1 MIKKI
6 ETGLFVFI
14 IILVIGVSV
23 LAGININKNSQENKA
38 DRDSLAVETN
48 IAKETAK
55 KEGFTSSEQKS
66 TDIISES
73 DAGQEVQ
80 TESKKDYS
88 IMCMEAYKQALA
100 NLHDFMIL
108 PDNRT
113 ITSDTNIEQNRYAIV
128 DIDNDGKEELIFSY
142 TDTSIATMAMYIYG
156 YDENAESIY
165 MEMKFYVTAEIYDSG
180 YVKELYS
187 HNIGVDPYFWP
198 YTLYKYNEEQDSFDK
213 IGSVETRNSEN
224 ENYSD
229 YDIGTKITIE
239 YKNLTPDNYE

>member
-14 IILVIGVSV
+14 IILVIGVAV

-88 IMCMEAYKQALA
+88 IMCMEAYKQA
-100 NLHDFMIL
+100 
-108 PDNRT
+108 
-113 ITSDTNIEQNRYAIV
+113 S
-128 DIDNDGKEELIFSY
+128 
-142 TDTSIATMAMYIYG
+142 
-156 YDENAESIY
+156 
-165 MEMKFYVTAEIYDSG
+165 
-180 YVKELYS
+180 
-187 HNIGVDPYFWP
+187 
-198 YTLYKYNEEQDSFDK
+198 
-213 IGSVETRNSEN
+213 
-224 ENYSD
+224 
-229 YDIGTKITIE
+229 
-239 YKNLTPDNYE
+239 YKNNIVLLTIGKYALYRCRYYKSLIRNRVAFFACIYVLGCLFSAIYRKRFVATS

>member
-14 IILVIGVSV
+14 IILVIGVAV

-100 NLHDFMIL
+100 
-108 PDNRT
+108 
-113 ITSDTNIEQNRYAIV
+113 
-128 DIDNDGKEELIFSY
+128 
-142 TDTSIATMAMYIYG
+142 
-156 YDENAESIY
+156 
-165 MEMKFYVTAEIYDSG
+165 
-180 YVKELYS
+180 
-187 HNIGVDPYFWP
+187 
-198 YTLYKYNEEQDSFDK
+198 
-213 IGSVETRNSEN
+213 
-224 ENYSD
+224 
-229 YDIGTKITIE
+229 
-239 YKNLTPDNYE
+239 

>member
-14 IILVIGVSV
+14 IILVIGVAV

-142 TDTSIATMAMYIYG
+142 TDTSLSLIHIS
-156 YDENAESIY
+156 E
-165 MEMKFYVTAEIYDSG
+165 
-180 YVKELYS
+180 
-187 HNIGVDPYFWP
+187 P
-198 YTLYKYNEEQDSFDK
+198 
-213 IGSVETRNSEN
+213 TRH
-224 ENYSD
+224 
-229 YDIGTKITIE
+229 
-239 YKNLTPDNYE
+239 